1 VWAAARVGDEDTV
14 MRLVEESGPDARDED
29 GRTALHWAST
39 VGNERVVE
47 NLLSCGADITIQDS
61 MGWTAAHCA
70 TSSGSLSV
78 LKVLL
83 QACQNRGEECLL
95 NIRTNE
101 YRHSLLHFACMKN
114 RTNIVE
120 MLLDEYGM
128 PINDGDSTGSTP
140 LILATRIGS
149 LSILQALLQRGADV
163 HGRDLEGN
171 TTFHFACEILK
182 DSSLNNELAWSTI
195 QLLLEHGASPIVVN
209 HADISPVDE
218 LSFEAARMLSR
229 MQNEVRKKKNLSSRS
244 EAEQSLLEQ
253 EVFEKG
259 RIGADDA
266 VVKHHD
272 NCRTNWEKEHD
283 EDMCTRVYL

>member
-1 VWAAARVGDEDTV
+1 MGEPSVWAAARVGDEDTSASFPV
-14 MRLVEESGPDARDED
+14 VEESGPDARDED

-47 NLLSCGADITIQDS
+47 NLLSCGADITI
-61 MGWTAAHCA
+61 
-70 TSSGSLSV
+70 GSLSV

-195 QLLLEHGASPIVVN
+195 QLLLEHGASPIV
-209 HADISPVDE
+209 ADISPVDE